1 MMPTKYVVV
10 PQPDKLSAA
19 HKVNKN
25 YAIFVILNDS
35 CNGTGT
41 VYSLCEKV
49 SSG

>member
-1 MMPTKYVVV
+1 MKPTKHIGVQ
-10 PQPDKLSAA
+10 QPDKLPAA